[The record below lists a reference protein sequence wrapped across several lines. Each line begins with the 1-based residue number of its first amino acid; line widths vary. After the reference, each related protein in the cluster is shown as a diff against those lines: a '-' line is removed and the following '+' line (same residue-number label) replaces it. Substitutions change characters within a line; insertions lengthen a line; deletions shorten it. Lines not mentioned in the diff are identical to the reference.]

1 MCPGYFLEKLKMLVM
16 PVTPV
21 KLMISAMF
29 VTFEMLVKSGMLGM
43 LVILVQL
50 SFQ

>member
-1 MCPGYFLEKLKMLVM
+1 MLEMLEM

-50 SFQ
+50 FFQ